1 MRRALPLLTL
11 SALILFTQTAAPGQG
26 RRRAAAPRAGAARER
41 EVASRF
47 APVFRQALGDHP
59 RADYITNFDF
69 DGDWRGDNNW
79 AHADDPRHRLRAY
92 VYYAVSE
99 TATHFY
105 AHYAV
110 FHPRD
115 YKGGSTAGPLLSDA
129 IREGVRRGGRYDP
142 TGLSREAVLAHE
154 NDMEG
159 CLVVAAKD
167 GDDPARASVIL
178 VETLAH
184 DRFLKFAPEGSGL
197 PPESFGRVRVEGQS
211 PVLYVEPKGHGV
223 HAHDPGLKQQA
234 APRGTLV
241 YKFEGRADDPEAA
254 GKASSAGKDK
264 ASSAGKDSVGY
275 ELVPL
280 FDTLWPRARAGAK
293 ETFGAFADY
302 GAVSFASLSGGGSP
316 RRSTKK
322 MGRLGAAFLG
332 GYGARNAARPPWGWF
347 DRGEPAQAPGA
358 WFFDPAATA
367 KRHLRRGAD
376 FSTAYIHAPFL
387 GVTRR

>member
-1 MRRALPLLTL
+1 MRRALPQLTL
-11 SALILFTQTAAPGQG
+11 SVFLLFTQTAAPGQNKK
-26 RRRAAAPRAGAARER
+26 RAAAPRAGAARER

-47 APVFRQALGDHP
+47 APVFRQALGEHP
-59 RADYITNFDF
+59 RSDYITNFDF

-105 AHYAV
+105 AHFAV

-167 GDDPARASVIL
+167 GDDPARATVVL

-184 DRFLKFAPEGSGL
+184 DRVMKYTPEGVAAGASRL
-197 PPESFGRVRVEGQS
+197 DGRVRLDGQS

-223 HAHDPGLKQQA
+223 YAYDGGEKQA

-241 YKFEGRADDPEAA
+241 YKFEARADDPEAA
-254 GKASSAGKDK
+254 GEGSA
-264 ASSAGKDSVGY
+264 GY
-275 ELVPL
+275 ELLAL

-302 GAVSFASLSGGGSP
+302 GAVSFASVSGGRSS
-316 RRSTKK
+316 RRSTK

-332 GYGARNAARPPWGWF
+332 SHGARNAARPPWGWF
-347 DRGEPAQAPGA
+347 DRGEPAQPPGA
-358 WFFDPAATA
+358 WFFDPAAAA
-367 KRHLRRGAD
+367 KRHLGRGED
-376 FSTAYIHAPFL
+376 FSTAYLHAPFL

>member
-1 MRRALPLLTL
+1 MPRRTLPLLTL
-11 SALILFTQTAAPGQG
+11 LAVCLYTQTAASAQVK
-26 RRRAAAPRAGAARER
+26 RRAAAPRAGAARER
-41 EVASRF
+41 QVASRF
-47 APVFRQALGDHP
+47 APVFRQALGAHP

-79 AHADDPRHRLRAY
+79 AHADDRRFPLRAY
-92 VYYAVSE
+92 VYFAVSE
-99 TATHFY
+99 TPTHFF

-115 YKGGSTAGPLLSDA
+115 YKGGSTTGPLLSDA

-167 GDDPARASVIL
+167 GDDPARATVVL

-184 DRFLKFAPEGSGL
+184 DRILKYTPEGAASAEGAPAL
-197 PPESFGRVRVEGQS
+197 DGRVRLEGQS
-211 PVLYVEPKGHGV
+211 AVLHVEPKGHGV
-223 HAHDPGLKQQA
+223 RASDGGEGQA
-234 APRGTLV
+234 SRHGTLV
-241 YKFEGRADDPEAA
+241 YRFEGRAEDPEA
-254 GKASSAGKDK
+254 SARQEE
-264 ASSAGKDSVGY
+264 VGY
-275 ELVPL
+275 ELVAL
-280 FDTLWPRARAGAK
+280 FDTLWPRARAGSK
-293 ETFGAFADY
+293 ETFGEVADY
-302 GAVSFASLSGGGSP
+302 GAVSFASVPDGRRP
-316 RRSTKK
+316 RRATKK

-332 GYGARNAARPPWGWF
+332 SFGARNAARPPWGWF
-347 DRGEPAQAPGA
+347 DRGERGRPVGS

-367 KRHLRRGAD
+367 KRHLGRGDD
-376 FSTAYIHAPFL
+376 FSTAYLHAPFL

>member
-1 MRRALPLLTL
+1 MPRTLPLLTL
-11 SALILFTQTAAPGQG
+11 VALLSCIHTTAHAQK
-26 RRRAAAPRAGAARER
+26 AVRAGAARER
-41 EVASRF
+41 QIAERF

-59 RADYITNFDF
+59 RADYLTNFDF
-69 DGDWRGDNNW
+69 DGDWRGNNNW
-79 AHADDPRHRLRAY
+79 KNADDPRFRLRAY
-92 VYYAVSE
+92 VYFAASE

-167 GDDPARASVIL
+167 GEDPARATVIL

-184 DRFLKFAPEGSGL
+184 DRILKYVPEGATGMSASL
-197 PPESFGRVRVEGQS
+197 GRVRLEGQR

-223 HAHDPGLKQQA
+223 LAYDGGEGQTSRH
-234 APRGTLV
+234 GTLV
-241 YKFEGRADDPEAA
+241 YSFEGRADDPEAA
-254 GKASSAGKDK
+254 GKDSS
-264 ASSAGKDSVGY
+264 GY

-280 FDTLWPRARAGAK
+280 FDTLWPRARVGAK
-293 ETFGAFADY
+293 ETFGEVADY
-302 GAVSFASLSGGGSP
+302 GAVSFASAGAGKQS
-316 RRSTKK
+316 RRASKK

-332 GYGARNAARPPWGWF
+332 GFGARNAARPPWGWF
-347 DRGEPAQAPGA
+347 DRGERGQAPGS
-358 WFFDPAATA
+358 WFFDPASNA
-367 KRHLRRGAD
+367 KRHLGRGDD
-376 FSTAYIHAPFL
+376 FSTAYLHAPFL
-387 GVTRR
+387 GISRR

>member
-1 MRRALPLLTL
+1 MPRTLPLLTL
-11 SALILFTQTAAPGQG
+11 LALSLLAQAHAAHAQVKK
-26 RRRAAAPRAGAARER
+26 RAGAARER
-41 EVASRF
+41 LVASRF

-79 AHADDPRHRLRAY
+79 AHADDRRHRLRAY
-92 VYYAVSE
+92 VYFAVSE
-99 TATHFY
+99 TATHFF

-167 GDDPARASVIL
+167 GDEPALARVVL

-184 DRFLKFAPEGSGL
+184 DRVLKYAPEGA
-197 PPESFGRVRVEGQS
+197 PAPASFGRVRLEGQR
-211 PVLYVEPKGHGV
+211 PLLYVEPKGHGV
-223 HAHDPGLKQQA
+223 YAYDGGGKQSPG
-234 APRGTLV
+234 RGTLV
-241 YKFEGRADDPEAA
+241 YKFEGRADDPEA
-254 GKASSAGKDK
+254 GTRRDEL
-264 ASSAGKDSVGY
+264 GY
-275 ELVPL
+275 ELLPL

-293 ETFGAFADY
+293 ETFGEVADY
-302 GAVSFASLSGGGSP
+302 GAFSFASAPAGKRA
-316 RRSTKK
+316 RRTTRK

-332 GYGARNAARPPWGWF
+332 GFGARNAARPPWGWF
-347 DRGEPAQAPGA
+347 DRGEPGQPPGA

-367 KRHLRRGAD
+367 RRHLGRGED
-376 FSTAYIHAPFL
+376 FSTTYLHAPFL
-387 GVTRR
+387 GVSRP

>member
-1 MRRALPLLTL
+1 MPRRTLPLLTL
-11 SALILFTQTAAPGQG
+11 LALLLCTQTPAPGQVKK
-26 RRRAAAPRAGAARER
+26 RPAATRAGAARER
-41 EVASRF
+41 QVASRF
-47 APVFRQALGDHP
+47 APIFRQALGDHP

-79 AHADDPRHRLRAY
+79 AHADDKRFRLRAY
-92 VYYAVSE
+92 VYFAVSE
-99 TATHFY
+99 TPTHFF

-159 CLVVAAKD
+159 CLVVAAKEG
-167 GDDPARASVIL
+167 GDDPARAAVVL

-184 DRFLKFAPEGSGL
+184 DRILKYTPEGAASTKGAPAL
-197 PPESFGRVRVEGQS
+197 DGRVRLEGQR

-223 HAHDPGLKQQA
+223 LAYEGGEGQT
-234 APRGTLV
+234 PRLGTLV
-241 YKFEGRADDPEAA
+241 YSFEGRADDPEANA
-254 GKASSAGKDK
+254 RQEE
-264 ASSAGKDSVGY
+264 VGY
-275 ELVPL
+275 ELLPL

-293 ETFGAFADY
+293 ETFGEVADY
-302 GAVSFASLSGGGSP
+302 GSLSFASAANGRQP
-316 RRSTKK
+316 RRASKK

-332 GYGARNAARPPWGWF
+332 SFGARNAARPPWGWF
-347 DRGEPAQAPGA
+347 DRGERGLAPGA
-358 WFFDPAATA
+358 WFFDPASAA
-367 KRHLRRGAD
+367 RRHLGRGED

-387 GVTRR
+387 GISRR